1 MGQAHLRL
9 VFYPKLAFKIVR
21 LFASFRA
28 RYMIAGGFPKFMN
41 ETQESDLWPGHR
53 ASLNV
58 ACS

>member
-1 MGQAHLRL
+1 MGRAHLRP
-9 VFYPKLAFKIVR
+9 VFSPMPALRIVR

-28 RYMIAGGFPKFMN
+28 RYMIAGFPKFMN